1 MNLLEK
7 VATLIA
13 FSIKVYLKCN
23 LNILQSSLI
32 ALTQAESFTNEI
44 HNARMRLDIAK
55 PQILKDSSTNQ
66 LRPFTLTKIN
76 DIKGKAVKNWHWS

>member
-1 MNLLEK
+1 MPELPD
-7 VATLIA
+7 
-13 FSIKVYLKCN
+13 
-23 LNILQSSLI
+23 SSYTSKKFHKQN
-32 ALTQAESFTNEI
+32 TQ
-44 HNARMRLDIAK
+44 RKDVPRYRK